1 MTKGVFNSICLHEK
15 IQRCMYTCM
24 EKNMLKVAK
33 ARYDGCLWTAQDDE
47 VMLGLSG
54 VSQLGTVWGFLEIF
68 VGQGASHRTDVN
80 DHVIARL
87 DPLNL
92 SLAESSP
99 PAVSKRWEI
108 SGGQSRT
115 QRHDDAVIDVRRSFS
130 HGHVYPLNPLE
141 QYSGCTCE
149 QKPCRRLTCE
159 HSHTCHATASCNAEH
174 AKKGF
179 QYIAKRKTITVATY
193 V

>member
-1 MTKGVFNSICLHEK
+1 
-15 IQRCMYTCM
+15 
-24 EKNMLKVAK
+24 MLKVAK

-54 VSQLGTVWGFLEIF
+54 LSQLGTVWGFLEIF

-99 PAVSKRWEI
+99 RGGRSVVAKAEP
-108 SGGQSRT
+108 SGMMMQS
-115 QRHDDAVIDVRRSFS
+115 
-130 HGHVYPLNPLE
+130 
-141 QYSGCTCE
+141 
-149 QKPCRRLTCE
+149 
-159 HSHTCHATASCNAEH
+159 
-174 AKKGF
+174 
-179 QYIAKRKTITVATY
+179 
-193 V
+193 